1 MTLSPR
7 TTTVILLFLSTLYIS
22 CVVRVMLHNFNIT
35 IRDKTTRISKSL
47 NCKYFHGV
55 LKTVGTLRSNDATA
69 MPERRLKS
77 EFAFFQSISQ
87 LFPPTYFVK
96 CRRTLLELNSWAPY
110 PNTVREI
117 KFVRC
122 LFTSSIKR
130 EIRHVHVVVVQ
141 KRAEKCTKK
150 HGARAKLLFC

>member
-1 MTLSPR
+1 MR
-7 TTTVILLFLSTLYIS
+7 T
-22 CVVRVMLHNFNIT
+22 
-35 IRDKTTRISKSL
+35 
-47 NCKYFHGV
+47 
-55 LKTVGTLRSNDATA
+55 
-69 MPERRLKS
+69 S

-87 LFPPTYFVK
+87 LFLPTYFVK

-141 KRAEKCTKK
+141 KRAEKCTKS
-150 HGARAKLLFC
+150 LLVHHEPHSLLVGFDPKDCWHSVLMEKTLFPQRSAMIQICCCVLSDLRHPRFWNLQFTVSIDVIRVTFG